1 MRYYLILFVFIFSFS
16 NGIKGQEESERLKIG
31 VVLSGGGAK
40 GISHVGV
47 LKAMEK
53 AGIRPDF
60 IAGTSMGAVIG
71 GLYAVGYS
79 PDTLEK
85 IVREIDWDQV
95 LSNKI
100 PLNYISYEEK
110 FYYDRYLINFPIKNY
125 KITLP
130 NGLIEGQM
138 LSELLS
144 NYTWKAGQYENFDE
158 FPIPFRC
165 IATDVST
172 GDEYIFKDG
181 PLSLAMRASMAIPTA
196 FTSVENDSTLF
207 VDGGIVNNFPVEVLK
222 EMGAD
227 IIIGVNVSSSG
238 FEKAEDINN
247 IPGILMQMSMI
258 NSLKKLPE
266 QIEACDIYIEPELTG
281 YSTASFS
288 SYEEILEVG
297 DRAGAKFYPQFV
309 ELAKELNLSDSTYI
323 GLSLGSEAI
332 TISEIELNGN
342 DLTPDYVVSGKLG
355 IKAGDI
361 VTLKHVELGVRSIYG
376 LNNFSKVVYHI
387 DKIKGEDEH
396 RLIINMKERS
406 PATLL
411 ASVHYDNTF
420 SAGVVLNLTLKN
432 ILFKGSRAVLL
443 GDISENPKI
452 RFDYLKYMGRMQHVA
467 LNAIYDYHLLQIP
480 SYEKGEIKDYATST
494 LNNFLFQALT
504 TQSLKHSYSLGYE
517 FSSFNERSKFSFNL
531 PEGIDKTELNFHKI
545 VLSYFRN
552 SFNDRNF
559 ATKGSNTEIILKT
572 FVGNSYSVKFKNGVE
587 TVDLNV
593 EIDDTTT
600 ISVPIT
606 EQQLNEIIK
615 ENIEPDY
622 FIQVYFNHK
631 SITNFSTKFQLMP
644 RVVLG
649 TTISTEKEGAFYS
662 EFRLGGVQKI
672 NQMDVAVFGLNFGE
686 LYTNNFALV
695 GLTLQNVIW
704 KSLFIQY
711 GVNVLVHHE
720 YVPIDNLSSID
731 WDMVVNENSLIGYGL
746 NLRYKSLIG
755 PISLGISRNSTDSY
769 FRYYFQIGYSFNS
782 TD

>member
-1 MRYYLILFVFIFSFS
+1 MRYILVLFLIIIFYSLDV
-16 NGIKGQEESERLKIG
+16 NGQEENTRPKIG
-31 VVLSGGGAK
+31 LVLSGGGAK

-100 PLNYISYEEK
+100 PLNYIAYEEK

-144 NYTWKAGQYENFDE
+144 NYTWMAGQYENFDQ

-172 GDEYIFKDG
+172 GDEYVFKDG

-196 FTSVENDSTLF
+196 FTSVENDTTLF
-207 VDGGIVNNFPVEVLK
+207 VDGGIVNNFPVEILK

-247 IPGILMQMSMI
+247 IPGILMQMAMI

-281 YSTASFS
+281 YSTGSFS

-297 DRAGAKFYPQFV
+297 DRAGAKFYRQFV
-309 ELAKELNLSDSTYI
+309 ELAIELNLSDSTYR
-323 GLSLGSEAI
+323 GLSLASEAI
-332 TISEIELNGN
+332 TIAEIVLNGN

-355 IKAGDI
+355 IKKDDI
-361 VTLKHVELGVRSIYG
+361 VTLKHVELGVRSIFG
-376 LNNFSKVVYHI
+376 LNNFYKVVYHI
-387 DKIKGEDEH
+387 DKIEGEDKH
-396 RLIINMKERS
+396 RLIINMKEKT

-432 ILFKGSRAVLL
+432 VLFKGSRAIIL
-443 GDISENPKI
+443 GDISENPKL
-452 RFDYLKYMGRMQHVA
+452 RLDYLKYMGRDQHSA
-467 LNAIYDYHLLQIP
+467 LNTIYDYHLLQIP

-494 LNNFLFQALT
+494 LHNFLFQAIT
-504 TQSLKHSYSLGYE
+504 TQSLQHSYSLGYE
-517 FSSFNERSKFSFNL
+517 FTSFSEKSKFSFDL
-531 PEGIDKTELNFHKI
+531 PEGINKTILNSHKVI
-545 VLSYFRN
+545 FSYFRN
-552 SFNDRNF
+552 SLNDRNF
-559 ATKGSNTEIILKT
+559 PTKGSNTEVIAKGFFLNNYYAKYKTGVDFVFFNIEVGDTIL
-572 FVGNSYSVKFKNGVE
+572 
-587 TVDLNV
+587 
-593 EIDDTTT
+593 
-600 ISVPIT
+600 SVPVT
-606 EQQLNEIIK
+606 EDQLNEIIK
-615 ENIEPDY
+615 EDLEPAY
-622 FIQVYFNHK
+622 FVQLFLNHE
-631 SITNFSTKFQLMP
+631 SISDFSPKFQMIP
-644 RVVLG
+644 RISLG
-649 TTISTEKEGAFYS
+649 FTISTENINSFYN
-662 EFRLGGVQKI
+662 EFRLGGVQRI
-672 NQMDVAVFGLNFGE
+672 NQIDVPVYGLNFGE
-686 LYTNNFALV
+686 LYTNNFALA
-695 GLTLQNVIW
+695 GLSFQNVVW
-704 KSLFIQY
+704 NNLFIQY
-711 GVNVLVHHE
+711 GVNVMAHHE

-731 WDMVVNENSLIGYGL
+731 WDKVFNENSMIGYGI

-755 PISLGISRNSTDSY
+755 PISVGVSRNTNDSY
-769 FRYYFQIGYSFNS
+769 VRFYFQLGYSFNYS
-782 TD
+782 D